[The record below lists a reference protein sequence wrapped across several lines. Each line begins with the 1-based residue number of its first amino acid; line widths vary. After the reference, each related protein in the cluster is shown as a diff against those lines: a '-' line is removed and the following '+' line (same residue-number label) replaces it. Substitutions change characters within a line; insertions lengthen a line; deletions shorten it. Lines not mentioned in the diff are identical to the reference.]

1 MLFVPFNLNVV
12 WINTDMRVVDKVIAR
27 PWRPAYFSVQ
37 PACYVLEIHPD
48 RWEDYHI
55 GDKVEFQDA

>member
-12 WINTDMRVVDKVIAR
+12 WINTDMRLWTKSSPDPGDR
-27 PWRPAYFSVQ
+27 LLFS
-37 PACYVLEIHPD
+37 PTACYVLEIHPD
-48 RWEDYHI
+48 RWEDYQI